1 MGRLDTTIELLSRAN
16 DFRHLALN
24 CETRDPELIEELQ
37 NIAAEYIALAYEAKT
52 ASGRDKP

>member
-1 MGRLDTTIELLSRAN
+1 MRRLDTAVELLSRAN

-24 CETRDPELIEELQ
+24 CKARDPQLVEELQ

>member
-1 MGRLDTTIELLSRAN
+1 MQNGAM
-16 DFRHLALN
+16 FA
-24 CETRDPELIEELQ
+24 EELQ